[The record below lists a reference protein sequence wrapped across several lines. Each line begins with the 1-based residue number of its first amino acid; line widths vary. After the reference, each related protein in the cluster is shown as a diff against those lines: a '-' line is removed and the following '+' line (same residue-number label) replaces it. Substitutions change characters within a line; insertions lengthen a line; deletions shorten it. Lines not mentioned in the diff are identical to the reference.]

1 VAVQKPPLASL
12 LRLAV
17 ALPLSATEA
26 PSQRRFVNRWKRFY

>member
-17 ALPLSATEA
+17 ALPLSATET
-26 PSQRRFVNRWKRFY
+26 PSQGRLVNRWIRFY